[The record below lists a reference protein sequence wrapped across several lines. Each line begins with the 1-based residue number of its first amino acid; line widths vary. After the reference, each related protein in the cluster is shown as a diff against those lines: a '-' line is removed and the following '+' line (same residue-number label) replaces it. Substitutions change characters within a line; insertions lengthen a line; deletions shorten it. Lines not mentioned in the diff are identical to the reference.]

1 MRVHAGLSAGLRAA
15 LPGRDWSKRWQIYYK
30 PGRSGQR
37 AEGGRMIEEGGVPAY
52 PWAVCPLAPACHARC
67 WMRLVLRLLR
77 PVGPPLLCRH
87 LHTPGAV
94 CKLRNQPAQDQVH
107 HILRG
112 AVRGRSRRLRPAAD
126 TWRRCEA
133 RATSSSNL
141 SIHAAASISCARAL
155 LLLRPL
161 ACFEKSLVAD
171 HTAAAAWRHAQ
182 HATQH
187 VL

>member
-1 MRVHAGLSAGLRAA
+1 MHAGLSAGLRAA

-37 AEGGRMIEEGGVPAY
+37 AEGGRMIEEGGVPGLLMGSLPSGPSLPCQMLGALGVATS
-52 PWAVCPLAPACHARC
+52 PPRRADLALQTSSHTWGCMQTAQPTRTRSSAPYTQGRC
-67 WMRLVLRLLR
+67 EGRSQRLRL
-77 PVGPPLLCRH
+77 
-87 LHTPGAV
+87 
-94 CKLRNQPAQDQVH
+94 
-107 HILRG
+107 
-112 AVRGRSRRLRPAAD
+112 AAD

-133 RATSSSNL
+133 RATSSSKL
-141 SIHAAASISCARAL
+141 SIHAAASVSCARAL

-161 ACFEKSLVAD
+161 TCFEKSLVAD